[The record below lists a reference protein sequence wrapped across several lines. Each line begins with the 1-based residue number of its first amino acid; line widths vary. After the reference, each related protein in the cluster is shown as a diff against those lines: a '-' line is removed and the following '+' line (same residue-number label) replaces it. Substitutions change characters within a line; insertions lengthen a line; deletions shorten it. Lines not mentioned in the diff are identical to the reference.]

1 MFLES
6 WRSRLGTR
14 GWRQSCC
21 WNVAHGR
28 RVRRVR
34 ELFRG
39 HLRFGADDVEVASGE
54 GGWSLMMCPSN
65 KLKRAGIK
73 SNVISHKLV
82 MNLTLTQIISQN
94 P

>member
-6 WRSRLGTR
+6 WRSRLETR
-14 GWRQSCC
+14 GRGRSCC

-28 RVRRVR
+28 RVIRVR

-39 HLRFGADDVEVASGE
+39 LRFGAADVEVASGE
-54 GGWSLMMCPSN
+54 GDWSQMMCPSN

-73 SNVISHKLV
+73 SNVIKTHS
-82 MNLTLTQIISQN
+82 
-94 P
+94 